1 MRCPT
6 CGENLA
12 PGTSRCPT
20 CGAVVATQLEVS
32 VPIHQCPRCSYRGQG
47 TTYFSRPGHV
57 ALLVGASLIYA
68 FPGLIYWLSR
78 RKHRVC
84 PRCGLTWY
92 YASPAIGP
100 GEQSG
105 KALPRGGAREVE
117 EPLPTGGTKRTV
129 FGTVLIIL
137 ATFIVVVGIVE
148 FEAAAVLGGSLV
160 GATGTGSLFWGWKAR
175 ETRRQAV
182 LASLQRKVIRLAA
195 RKGGTLT
202 VTEVAADLN
211 LSIPAAEKVLIG
223 MDDGFRVRSEITP
236 EGLLLYEFPEVK
248 HRPRLE
254 RGSNAE

>member
-6 CGENLA
+6 CAENLA

-20 CGAVVATQLEVS
+20 CGAVVATQLDVG
-32 VPIHQCPRCSYRGQG
+32 VPLQQCPRCSYRGQG

-57 ALLVGASLIYA
+57 ALLVGASLFYG

-92 YASPAIGP
+92 YASPALA
-100 GEQSG
+100 SG
-105 KALPRGGAREVE
+105 DPPAKPLPRGPSQIE
-117 EPLPTGGTKRTV
+117 EPLPTGGNKRTV
-129 FGTVLIIL
+129 FGTLLIIL

-148 FEAAAVLGGSLV
+148 FEAAAVLGGSIV

-182 LASLQRKVIRLAA
+182 LASLQRKVIRLAS

-236 EGLLLYEFPEVK
+236 EGILLYEFPEVK

-254 RGSNAE
+254 PGASA